1 MVLPLILGLIGSG
14 LGSAGM
20 AGGLGALAA
29 GALGSGIGSAV
40 ESGDLEKGVLTG
52 LGALAGG
59 ALLGPALGG
68 LGGGAGS
75 TAGQAAAQGATQAA
89 TQGLTQGAT
98 QAATQGLTQ
107 GAAGAAGANLG
118 GGTVTS
124 LAPQLAQ
131 AAAKSGVSQA
141 AMTAPLNTG
150 TLIGQGT
157 KDAITGAVNAAA
169 GPQSG
174 IGAMF
179 GPGRIGDVARGGL
192 AFAKTPTGIGA
203 GIGSTI
209 GGMLAPQ
216 QQRSGE
222 GRNKDKVNNEE
233 VVPIPRTYNAPPAGY
248 RPGIDPEWNYGLG
261 NAQTAGQILDYNRRF
276 YGGGVVKA
284 LGPIKLAA
292 GGIASLGGMD
302 AQELNTDAGVDA
314 PSGGN
319 EKDVVVEAIRAI
331 KGQVE
336 DPRPALGRFLAMYGE
351 DALRDLVDKVQS
363 GKAEGEAS
371 KDGGRV
377 QGPGD
382 GMDDRVPAKIKETG
396 EDVLL
401 ADSEYVVPADVVSH
415 LGNGSSEAGAKALDA
430 MLDRVRESRTGKKEQ
445 APAIE
450 AKKALPA

>member
-1 MVLPLILGLIGSG
+1 MVLPLIFGLLGSG
-14 LGSAGM
+14 LASSGAL
-20 AGGLGALAA
+20 AGLGALASPLVA
-29 GALGSGIGSAV
+29 GSVGAGLGATAQT
-40 ESGDLEKGVLTG
+40 GDLEQGMLTG

-59 ALLGPALGG
+59 ALLGPVIGG
-68 LGGGAGS
+68 MGGKAAAAG
-75 TAGQAAAQGATQAA
+75 TTAAAQGATQAA
-89 TQGLTQGAT
+89 TQAATQGIANPALA
-98 QAATQGLTQ
+98 QAATQGATNT
-107 GAAGAAGANLG
+107 AGTALANANPALG
-118 GGTVTS
+118 GTTTS
-124 LAPQLAQ
+124 ILPQLQTAATKLGVTPTVGPLAQ
-131 AAAKSGVSQA
+131 RGLDAARAASAVS
-141 AMTAPLNTG
+141 
-150 TLIGQGT
+150 
-157 KDAITGAVNAAA
+157 A
-169 GPQSG
+169 GPQGG
-174 IGAMF
+174 IGGML
-179 GPGRIGDVARGGL
+179 GSGRVGDIARGGL
-192 AFAKTPTGIGA
+192 AYGRTPTGIGM
-203 GIGSTI
+203 GIGST
-209 GGMLAPQ
+209 LAPLAFSAP
-216 QQRSGE
+216 RSGE

-233 VVPIPRTYNAPPAGY
+233 VVPIPRPINVPPAGY

-261 NAQTAGQILDYNRRF
+261 NAQTAAQILDYNRRF

-284 LGPIKLAA
+284 LGPIKLAK

-302 AQELNTDAGVDA
+302 AQEHNTDA

-382 GMDDRVPAKIKETG
+382 GMDDRVPAKIKESG

-415 LGNGSSEAGAKALDA
+415 LGNGSSEAGAKQLDA

-445 APAIE
+445 APAIN

>member
-1 MVLPLILGLIGSG
+1 MVLPLILGLLGGG

-20 AGGLGALAA
+20 AGGLGALTA
-29 GALGSGIGSAV
+29 GALGSGIGSAIQT
-40 ESGDLEKGVLTG
+40 GDLEQGMLTG

-59 ALLGPALGG
+59 AILGPAIGG

-75 TAGQAAAQGATQAA
+75 AAGSAAGQAATQGATQA
-89 TQGLTQGAT
+89 AT

-107 GAAGAAGANLG
+107 GAANTATSL
-118 GGTVTS
+118 GGTVTP

-141 AMTAPLNTG
+141 AMAAPLNTG
-150 TLIGQGT
+150 TLLNQAAR
-157 KDAITGAVNAAA
+157 DQITGMTAAAA
-169 GPQSG
+169 GPQGG
-174 IGAMF
+174 IGGML
-179 GPGRIGDVARGGL
+179 GSGRIGDVARGGL

-203 GIGSTI
+203 GIGS
-209 GGMLAPQ
+209 MVAPLAFSAP
-216 QQRSGE
+216 RSGE

-284 LGPIKLAA
+284 LGPIKLAK
-292 GGIASLGGMD
+292 GGIASLDGMD
-302 AQELNTDAGVDA
+302 EQELNTDAGVDA

-382 GMDDRVPAKIKETG
+382 GMDDRVPAKIKDSG

-415 LGNGSSEAGAKALDA
+415 LGNGSSEAGAKQLDA
-430 MLDRVRESRTGKKEQ
+430 MLDRVRESRTGKKAQ
-445 APAIE
+445 APAID

>member
-1 MVLPLILGLIGSG
+1 MVLPLIFGLLGSG
-14 LGSAGM
+14 LASSGAL
-20 AGGLGALAA
+20 AGLGALASPLVA
-29 GALGSGIGSAV
+29 GSVGAGLGATAQT
-40 ESGDLEKGVLTG
+40 GDLEQGMLTG

-59 ALLGPALGG
+59 ALLGPVIGG
-68 LGGGAGS
+68 MGGKAAAAG
-75 TAGQAAAQGATQAA
+75 TTAAAQGATQAA
-89 TQGLTQGAT
+89 TQAATQGIANPALA
-98 QAATQGLTQ
+98 QAATQGATNT
-107 GAAGAAGANLG
+107 AGAALANANPALG
-118 GGTVTS
+118 GTTTS
-124 LAPQLAQ
+124 ILPQLQTAATKLGVTPTVGPLAQ
-131 AAAKSGVSQA
+131 RGLDAARAASAVS
-141 AMTAPLNTG
+141 
-150 TLIGQGT
+150 
-157 KDAITGAVNAAA
+157 A
-169 GPQSG
+169 GPQGG
-174 IGAMF
+174 IGGML
-179 GPGRIGDVARGGL
+179 GSGRVGDIARGGL
-192 AFAKTPTGIGA
+192 AYGRTPTGIGM
-203 GIGSTI
+203 GIGSTV
-209 GGMLAPQ
+209 GGLAARQ
-216 QQRSGE
+216 MAESGR
-222 GRNKDKVNNEE
+222 GRGRDKDVNNEE
-233 VVPIPRTYNAPPAGY
+233 VVPIPRPINAPPADY

-261 NAQTAGQILDYNRRF
+261 NAQTAAQILDYNRRF

-284 LGPIKLAA
+284 LGPIKLAK

-302 AQELNTDAGVDA
+302 AQEHNTDA

-382 GMDDRVPAKIKETG
+382 GMDDRVPAKIKESG

-415 LGNGSSEAGAKALDA
+415 LGNGSSEAGAKQLDA

-445 APAIE
+445 APAIN